1 MHQVA
6 QSAGRHERDPRIDAL
21 TVRELE
27 VLTEIGTG
35 SSNEEIGRALF
46 ISLQN
51 HGPMS
56 RRGAS

>member
-6 QSAGRHERDPRIDAL
+6 QSAGPHERDPRIDAL

-35 SSNEEIGRALF
+35 SSNAEIGRALF
-46 ISLQN
+46 ISPQTARTYV
-51 HGPMS
+51 G
-56 RRGAS
+56 GC